1 VAYNDFVAAGSLGA
15 AREKGL
21 VSFLFTSLP
30 KLGCLFIFIYIFV
43 SLAKQNVCNGG
54 Y

>member
-21 VSFLFTSLP
+21 VSFLA
-30 KLGCLFIFIYIFV
+30 KCLVDIDFYKCDLMIAHLVFCTNMI
-43 SLAKQNVCNGG
+43 
-54 Y
+54 